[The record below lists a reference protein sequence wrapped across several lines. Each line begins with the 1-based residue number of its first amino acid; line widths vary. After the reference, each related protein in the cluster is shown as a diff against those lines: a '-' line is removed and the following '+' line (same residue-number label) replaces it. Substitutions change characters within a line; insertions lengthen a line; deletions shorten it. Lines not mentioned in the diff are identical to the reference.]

1 MSDSMQKQSST
12 AKIYSRRTGRGR
24 KTLMFVPLLCGI
36 SALGIILHADPALL
50 HWQYAWPELVRPL
63 IRMLIYLAMGLA
75 VGLVVEGA
83 GWAPFLARLARPLTR
98 WGGLGQTSGAAF
110 ATAFVSGTAAN
121 TMLMEAMRDGRISLR
136 ELRIAYLINTGLPVF
151 LLHLPT
157 TFFIVVPMTRTAGA
171 IYLALNGTA
180 ALCRTLGLLAWARAT
195 AHRRQS
201 GQSAAPEHSGRLD
214 LNRVAALFRR
224 RFSRIILFTA
234 PVYFLIYAL
243 TQAGVFEAMRQAAAQ
258 GLSWSFLPVEAASVV
273 IFAVAAEFTSGIAAA
288 GALLDA
294 GSLTTAQTVT
304 ALILGTIA
312 ATPVRALRHQLPSHA
327 GIFTPRLGLVLLL
340 QSQFLRI
347 TSLLAVTGCYLL
359 FAA

>member
-1 MSDSMQKQSST
+1 
-12 AKIYSRRTGRGR
+12 
-24 KTLMFVPLLCGI
+24 
-36 SALGIILHADPALL
+36 
-50 HWQYAWPELVRPL
+50 
-63 IRMLIYLAMGLA
+63 
-75 VGLVVEGA
+75 
-83 GWAPFLARLARPLTR
+83 
-98 WGGLGQTSGAAF
+98 
-110 ATAFVSGTAAN
+110 
-121 TMLMEAMRDGRISLR
+121 
-136 ELRIAYLINTGLPVF
+136 
-151 LLHLPT
+151 
-157 TFFIVVPMTRTAGA
+157 
-171 IYLALNGTA
+171 
-180 ALCRTLGLLAWARAT
+180 
-195 AHRRQS
+195 
-201 GQSAAPEHSGRLD
+201 
-214 LNRVAALFRR
+214 VAALFRR